1 MKKVFLPVLLAAMF
15 SVAAVESRPVKVVLF
30 PFREAEIAAK
40 VDGTVKEYKFRVGE
54 RFKAGEV
61 LVLLDDTRYRID
73 CERAEASAQ
82 DAKIQAEFADE
93 SYVSQKKLFDENFQS
108 KIELKRREAESA
120 SANARKKIADANYLE
135 AKLLLGYCF
144 LNVPFDGKIEEVLC
158 REHETVRAGQP
169 LFKVIDDGKLLA
181 VMNVPMDN
189 KALCTVGNSVTI
201 AITGENLTASGRIY
215 EVTPQADHRT
225 GTVRIRVLIDNAAG
239 QFKAGMTGELIYGQ

>member
-1 MKKVFLPVLLAAMF
+1 M
-15 SVAAVESRPVKVVLF
+15 
-30 PFREAEIAAK
+30 
-40 VDGTVKEYKFRVGE
+40 
-54 RFKAGEV
+54 

-158 REHETVRAGQP
+158 REHETVRAGAAAFQ
-169 LFKVIDDGKLLA
+169 G
-181 VMNVPMDN
+181 
-189 KALCTVGNSVTI
+189 
-201 AITGENLTASGRIY
+201 
-215 EVTPQADHRT
+215 HR
-225 GTVRIRVLIDNAAG
+225 RRQAAG
-239 QFKAGMTGELIYGQ
+239 R

>member
-15 SVAAVESRPVKVVLF
+15 SVAAVEPRPVKVVLF

-120 SANARKKIADANYLE
+120 SANARRQLS
-135 AKLLLGYCF
+135 G
-144 LNVPFDGKIEEVLC
+144 
-158 REHETVRAGQP
+158 GQ
-169 LFKVIDDGKLLA
+169 A
-181 VMNVPMDN
+181 
-189 KALCTVGNSVTI
+189 
-201 AITGENLTASGRIY
+201 
-215 EVTPQADHRT
+215 
-225 GTVRIRVLIDNAAG
+225 AAG
-239 QFKAGMTGELIYGQ
+239 ILLPERAVRRQDRGGALPGA